1 MTIDIERKYGYYLTV
16 RDNDLEII
24 DNIEKMEYITTA
36 EGSKINKSDI
46 DTNYLDMFT
55 SVLDDMMYYRKAEYD
70 SSSLIER
77 LFDKLPTNKQQELLK
92 ELNNNYA
99 E

>member
-1 MTIDIERKYGYYLTV
+1 MTIDIERKYGYLLTV
-16 RDNDLEII
+16 REDDLKII
-24 DNIEKMEYITTA
+24 DDIEKREYITTA

-46 DTNYLDMFT
+46 DTKYLDMFN